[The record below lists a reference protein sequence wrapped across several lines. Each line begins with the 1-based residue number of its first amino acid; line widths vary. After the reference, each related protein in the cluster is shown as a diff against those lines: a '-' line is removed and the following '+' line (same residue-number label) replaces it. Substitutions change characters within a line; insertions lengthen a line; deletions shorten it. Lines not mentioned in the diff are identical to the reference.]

1 MNSLAARFAGAQSW
15 RRCVLLFVLGAIATL
30 GMPPL
35 SFTPALLVALTGFT
49 WTLDGSSRAWRAGW
63 DGWWFGFGFFV
74 SGLYWIA
81 NALLTD
87 VQQFAWLIP
96 LAVLALPAVLALFT
110 ALAGFFAYLLWYPGA
125 WRVLSLAVAWTA
137 AEWLR
142 GHLFTGFPWNLVG
155 YTWTWSDAAL
165 QSASLFGIYGLSFA
179 TVFVLAS
186 PAALIVARSRM
197 QFDGKARM
205 HGGTG
210 EARTSSDSTGW
221 RTPRDEPRGGRAV
234 VFSLALVMLAGDF
247 AYGMVRLGDA
257 TDAVQDGVSLR
268 LVQANVAQEF
278 KWEPDQLRANLE
290 RHLVLMRSPGLETVS
305 AVVWPETALP
315 YALDGNRELRQA
327 LGALLPRGAVLMT
340 GAPRIE
346 TDADGRLITEMW
358 NSVAVLDSTGTVVG
372 TYDKAHLV
380 PFGEYVPLRPLLA
393 ATGLDKIVPGILDYS
408 AGTGPRTIV
417 LPGLPD
423 VSPLVCYEVIFP
435 GAVTSSER
443 PAWLLNV
450 TNDAWYG
457 KSAGPYQHFAM
468 ARVRAVE
475 EGIPLVRAANT
486 GISGVVDAYGRV
498 RASLGLMEAGVVDS
512 ELPVPLP
519 PTFYSRFK
527 DWPVAGLILLLALVL
542 TVGTRIAASDERSDW

>member
-15 RRCVLLFVLGAIATL
+15 RRCVLLFALGAIATL
-30 GMPPL
+30 GMPPI
-35 SFTPALLVALTGFT
+35 SFTPALLVAFVGFT
-49 WTLDGSSRAWRAGW
+49 WTLDGSNRAWRGAW

-74 SGLYWIA
+74 SGLYWVA

-87 VQQFAWLIP
+87 VQQFAWLVP

-110 ALAGFFAYLLWYPGA
+110 ALAGLLAYLLWYPGA

-179 TVFVLAS
+179 TVFVLAA
-186 PAALIVARSRM
+186 PAALVVARPRM
-197 QFDGKARM
+197 PFDGKARTQ
-205 HGGTG
+205 GGTG

-221 RTPRDEPRGGRAV
+221 RMPRDERRGGGV
-234 VFSLALVMLAGDF
+234 LVFSLALVMLAGDF

-257 TDAVQDGVSLR
+257 TDAVQDGVTLR
-268 LVQANVAQEF
+268 LVQANVEQEF
-278 KWEPDQLRANLE
+278 KWEPAQLRANLE
-290 RHLVLMRSPGLETVS
+290 RHLVLTRSPGLEKVG

-327 LGALLPRGAVLMT
+327 LGALLPSGAVLIT
-340 GAPRIE
+340 GVPRIE
-346 TDADGRLITEMW
+346 TDADGRVITEMW

-393 ATGLDKIVPGILDYS
+393 ALGLEKVVPGILDYS
-408 AGTGPRTIV
+408 AGSGPRTLV

-435 GAVTSSER
+435 GAVTGGAR

-457 KSAGPYQHFAM
+457 RSAGPYQHFAM

-475 EGIPLVRAANT
+475 EGLPLVRAANT
-486 GISGVVDAYGRV
+486 GISGVVDSYGRV

-519 PTFYSRFK
+519 PTAYARLA
-527 DWPVAGLILLLALVL
+527 DWPLAAILALLALIL
-542 TVGTRIAASDERSDW
+542 AVGTRIAGSGERSDW